1 MGTFNIGSITADVG
15 WEFVSSQTGP
25 GGDGVASIDFSDV
38 FVAGYDYQ
46 FSGDNITLH
55 EEAPPGGVFAN
66 PMRCYLETYIA
77 ETYAW
82 QTSNYSESGIIHRD
96 DVVTGTGS
104 RTRGYGNI
112 AFEMN
117 FGSATGETT
126 SLTITVI
133 NPGAATVTWCQSH
146 VLGESSLTTGINA
159 HGGFGRPA
167 EVNTGLQFKSSGP
180 YIVTGNFLMYKRKR
194 S

>member
-1 MGTFNIGSITADVG
+1 MGTFNIGSITAGGG
-15 WEFVSSQTGP
+15 WEIVSSQTGP
-25 GGDGVASIDFSDV
+25 GGDGVASIDFSGV

-46 FSGDNITLH
+46 FIGDNITLS
-55 EEAPPGGVFAN
+55 GVAN
-66 PMRCYLETYIA
+66 PMRCYLETYIDEA
-77 ETYAW
+77 YAW

-133 NPGAATVTWCQSH
+133 NPGSATVTWCQSH
-146 VLGESSLTTGINA
+146 VLGESDGTNGLND
-159 HGGFGRPA
+159 HGGFGRTA
-167 EVNTGLQFKSSGP
+167 EVNTGLRFKAAGVN
-180 YIVTGNFLMYKRKR
+180 IVTGNFLMYKRKR